1 MHRTLLAVALMLG
14 SAGQAAATSDNDLKE
29 MSALIINLNG
39 GLCARV
45 TSITPAAGKDNWN
58 VSCIENRDGS
68 GRVSYIMNAR
78 QGTAVRR

>member
-1 MHRTLLAVALMLG
+1 MRAAF
-14 SAGQAAATSDNDLKE
+14 AAAALALFASTQASATTDEDLKE

-45 TSITPAAGKDNWN
+45 TSITPAAGEGNWN

-78 QGTAVRR
+78 AGTAVRR